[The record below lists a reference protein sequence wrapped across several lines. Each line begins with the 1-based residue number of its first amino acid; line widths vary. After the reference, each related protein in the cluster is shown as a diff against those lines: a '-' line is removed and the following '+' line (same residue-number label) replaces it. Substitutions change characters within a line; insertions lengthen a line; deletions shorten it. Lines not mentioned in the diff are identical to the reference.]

1 MLLVMGLATSTSFIY
16 AIAPKWAIVHIL
28 GLPYDENFASNYF
41 DQGHLFLL
49 LPLGR
54 DGWLYG
60 RGDGCC
66 GVQEILA
73 SPGRILLVCGK
84 SWMVLLYVFS
94 RGFANENTHGFFPVL
109 IVDTIVSI
117 WTIGY
122 WIEQR
127 SIFPDPEIEP
137 PSISSRSESEPQP
150 ILPAPEKTS

>member
-1 MLLVMGLATSTSFIY
+1 M
-16 AIAPKWAIVHIL
+16 
-28 GLPYDENFASNYF
+28 
-41 DQGHLFLL
+41 
-49 LPLGR
+49 
-54 DGWLYG
+54 
-60 RGDGCC
+60 
-66 GVQEILA
+66 
-73 SPGRILLVCGK
+73 
-84 SWMVLLYVFS
+84 FS
-94 RGFANENTHGFFPVL
+94 RGFANENTHGFFPGL